1 MEFGDVLKLSIGSV
15 CLVWIGYKAAT
26 LLFGERPSI
35 FTGMSASDRQAAG
48 PTGPRAPGR
57 APGFFLYGLYIIMSE
72 RAGQIVVVVFG
83 RELVIGRVT
92 SLVVAAIMLV
102 ELLPLLC
109 LIALA
114 IKVESSKSPLL
125 FVQDRLDRR
134 GRRFRLMKFRTMDN
148 CQRITSVGRVLRR
161 TSLDELP
168 QFWGVILGGYR
179 PKTDLQS

>member
-1 MEFGDVLKLSIGSV
+1 
-15 CLVWIGYKAAT
+15 
-26 LLFGERPSI
+26 
-35 FTGMSASDRQAAG
+35 
-48 PTGPRAPGR
+48 
-57 APGFFLYGLYIIMSE
+57 MSE